1 MKTKTKH
8 IAVIGSGFS
17 GLSAACYLAK
27 SGYQVTILEKNDKPG
42 GRGRSFA
49 ADGFVF
55 DMGPSWYW
63 MPEVM
68 EEFFQDF
75 GKSTKDYF
83 QLKQLDPGY
92 RVFINEGHVD
102 IPANT
107 DALSDLFESIEKGAG
122 QALKQFLTEA
132 QFKYEAGMGKFV
144 RKPSHSIFEFMDLD
158 ILKSLFKIQLF
169 TDMRA
174 HLKKYFKHPQL
185 LQLLEFPVLF
195 LGAKPQNTPALYSLM
210 NHADLNLGTWYP
222 MGGMAKLPEA
232 MIELAESLGVVI
244 KTNSAVKKI
253 VVNGNQITAVQGADF
268 SFEVDGVIGS
278 ADYHHIEQTLLPEDK
293 RQYNEEYWES
303 RVMSPSSL
311 LFYVGLD
318 TKVPGLQHHNLF
330 FDQSFDQHAQEI
342 YDEPQ
347 WPSDPLFY
355 LCCPSKTDNTVAPEG
370 HENIFLLIP
379 VAPGLESD
387 EELREHY
394 WNKMCIQIQIKTGV
408 DIRNHVVYKRS
419 FAHEE
424 FVSEYNSYKGN
435 AYGLANTLMQTA
447 FLKPKMKSKKVTN
460 LFYAGQLTVPGP
472 GVPPSIISGQLAATE
487 LDKTLHSQ
495 P

>member
-1 MKTKTKH
+1 
-8 IAVIGSGFS
+8 
-17 GLSAACYLAK
+17 
-27 SGYQVTILEKNDKPG
+27 
-42 GRGRSFA
+42 
-49 ADGFVF
+49 
-55 DMGPSWYW
+55 
-63 MPEVM
+63 
-68 EEFFQDF
+68 
-75 GKSTKDYF
+75 
-83 QLKQLDPGY
+83 
-92 RVFINEGHVD
+92 
-102 IPANT
+102 
-107 DALSDLFESIEKGAG
+107 
-122 QALKQFLTEA
+122 
-132 QFKYEAGMGKFV
+132 
-144 RKPSHSIFEFMDLD
+144 
-158 ILKSLFKIQLF
+158 
-169 TDMRA
+169 
-174 HLKKYFKHPQL
+174 
-185 LQLLEFPVLF
+185 
-195 LGAKPQNTPALYSLM
+195 
-210 NHADLNLGTWYP
+210 
-222 MGGMAKLPEA
+222 
-232 MIELAESLGVVI
+232 
-244 KTNSAVKKI
+244 
-253 VVNGNQITAVQGADF
+253 
-268 SFEVDGVIGS
+268 
-278 ADYHHIEQTLLPEDK
+278 
-293 RQYNEEYWES
+293 
-303 RVMSPSSL
+303 
-311 LFYVGLD
+311 
-318 TKVPGLQHHNLF
+318 LF